1 MATDVRVPCTIAIRG
16 KVQINKMLLQ
26 QGAMRNAV
34 ALCKKGVERGSKY
47 SYSWHTKLAT
57 FFQLRQLLRKDEM
70 EDGARA

>member
-1 MATDVRVPCTIAIRG
+1 
-16 KVQINKMLLQ
+16 MLLQ

-57 FFQLRQLLRKDEM
+57 FFQLRQLLHKDEM